1 VVTTLAGEYL
11 DDAVERVPMAVVRKR
26 EQQDLNWWI
35 QQARLT
41 LGAGLL

>member
-1 VVTTLAGEYL
+1 MRI
-11 DDAVERVPMAVVRKR
+11 DAAEHPDPVVRKR